1 MSNIDKSLEQENAL
15 EEFRNAWRQEVK
27 EKHSHDKHPDEPSSS
42 GKEKDTSHRNK
53 DEEKAVADL
62 IERTESLT
70 TIEEAVPVTAMDHYV
85 MAVDNERQGKLGKA
99 LEGYRRAFKLDP
111 DIQYAYQKHYQ
122 RDILPKIQANQDKP
136 KEHTEDF
143 KHIVPLGKE
152 YTAPSA
158 TRKDPLAD
166 LIEQFL
172 NEDLSY
178 IPKVD
183 YKPVAI
189 AKLPSEIML
198 HILQN
203 LVLHSVSTIP
213 YFALVCKKFFLL
225 SRDPSIWQ
233 YACIRVF
240 REPAMTLEQS
250 KRFQTNY
257 VQKYDGHWMRMFIDR
272 PRIRYDGVYIST
284 CNYVRPGAS
293 DTGWDKPIHFVTYY
307 RYLRFFPNGT
317 VLKHVTTNEPQQV
330 VKLLQPGYN
339 KKQCFHGRFLLE
351 DESHITV
358 VMKDKNLPREIFNMR
373 LKIKTTHR
381 GRHNKLIWD
390 EYTSKCI
397 EPQRDDFQ
405 YDLKQLKAFFFSP
418 VRSFKVHYPDELD
431 DDTVLDN
438 ETMMLM
444 M

>member
-1 MSNIDKSLEQENAL
+1 MGSTDKITDQENAL

-27 EKHSHDKHPDEPSSS
+27 EKHSHEKHPDEPSSS
-42 GKEKDTSHRNK
+42 SKEKDASHHLK
-53 DEEKAVADL
+53 GEEEVVADL
-62 IERTESLT
+62 IERTEALT
-70 TIEEAVPVTAMDHYV
+70 TTEEAVPVTAMDHYV
-85 MAVDNERQGKLGKA
+85 VAVDNERQGKLGKA

-122 RDILPKIQANQDKP
+122 KEILPRIQANQDKP
-136 KEHTEDF
+136 KEHTEEF

-152 YTAPSA
+152 A
-158 TRKDPLAD
+158 
-166 LIEQFL
+166 IL
-172 NEDLSY
+172 NEEDISY

-189 AKLPSEIML
+189 ARLPSEIML
-198 HILQN
+198 HILRI

-240 REPAMTLEQS
+240 REPGMTLEQS

-257 VQKYDGHWMRMFIDR
+257 VQKFDGHWMRMFIDR

-307 RYLRFFPNGT
+307 RYLRFFPNGK

-330 VKLLQPGYN
+330 VKLLQSGYN
-339 KKQCFHGRFLLE
+339 KKQCFHGRFLLD
-351 DESHITV
+351 DENHINV

-390 EYTSKCI
+390 DYTSKSI
-397 EPQRDDFQ
+397 EPHREESR
-405 YDLKQLKAFFFSP
+405 YDLKLLKAFFFSP
-418 VRSFKVHYPDELD
+418 VRSYKVHYPDELEDVTTLD
-431 DDTVLDN
+431 DD
-438 ETMMLM
+438 TMMLM